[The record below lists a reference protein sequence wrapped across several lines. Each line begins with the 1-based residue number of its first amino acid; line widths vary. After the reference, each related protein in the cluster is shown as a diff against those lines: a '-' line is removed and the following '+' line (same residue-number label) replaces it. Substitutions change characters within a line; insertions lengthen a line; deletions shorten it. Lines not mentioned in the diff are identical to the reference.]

1 MPNWA
6 LAFLRRKSK
15 RVEKSNFDKISFNQ
29 DVKVIRT
36 YQIQQLQLFQC
47 HLHRCSLLNYPW
59 MLNDIWIDAVCNCY
73 FYPRVYESLTGHE
86 SFFCNT
92 LGIDSIILVT
102 CKLITFI
109 LWWIISYLFNWISN
123 CWCSLFISS
132 SSTVWYVE
140 RGSDQKIF
148 KWWFSLHRTRDN
160 LPYVSGV
167 LKSIPDHITNNNYFL
182 LKHRFLEQLDYQ
194 ESK

>member
-1 MPNWA
+1 M
-6 LAFLRRKSK
+6 
-15 RVEKSNFDKISFNQ
+15 EKSNFDKISFNQ

-59 MLNDIWIDAVCNCY
+59 MLYDIWIDAVCNCY
-73 FYPRVYESLTGHE
+73 FFPRVYESLTGHE

-132 SSTVWYVE
+132 SSTVWCVE
-140 RGSDQKIF
+140 RGSDRRYSSGGLVCIELATTCHMSVAFLNPYQTI
-148 KWWFSLHRTRDN
+148 SLTTTA
-160 LPYVSGV
+160 S
-167 LKSIPDHITNNNYFL
+167 S
-182 LKHRFLEQLDYQ
+182 
-194 ESK
+194 